1 MHIEFAVLEK
11 LLMNMKTSIL
21 MKFGVEFG
29 IRGHQKGFFSFR
41 EDTYVARDKTK

>member
-11 LLMNMKTSIL
+11 LLINMKTSIL

-29 IRGHQKGFFSFR
+29 IRGHQKGFSFR